1 MVHLNVICKCIFG
14 TGILQ
19 KGSDVVREEKV
30 GRNTAVEVDGT
41 RNATKLCPTS
51 EMKINYKY
59 SMPLH
64 APVAD
69 SDKTHKVCSRSY
81 PRSVWPCPV

>member
-1 MVHLNVICKCIFG
+1 MQMYLLNRNTPSEGFRH
-14 TGILQ
+14 
-19 KGSDVVREEKV
+19 VVPEEKV
-30 GRNTAVEVDGT
+30 GRNTTVEVDGT
-41 RNATKLCPTS
+41 CNATKPCPTS
-51 EMKINYKY
+51 EMKVNYKY

-81 PRSVWPCPV
+81 PRSVWPCPI